1 LDTLPDPIKPAAD
14 TPDIGHVIDNVPNGY
29 MEPSEGA
36 LHSYMDSFAL
46 WPDFKLLMQYTVPL
60 TV

>member
-1 LDTLPDPIKPAAD
+1 LDSLPDPIKAAAD
-14 TPDIGHVIDNVPNGY
+14 TPDINVIDNVPNGY
-29 MEPSEGA
+29 MEPSEEA